1 MPMIEY
7 QPRSFKAA
15 TLEVIERAEGICNE
29 YAEMGDQ
36 LTLRQLYYQ
45 FVARGLIPN
54 RQSEYD
60 RLGEIV
66 NAARLAGLIDWDH
79 LEDRTRNL
87 EALATW
93 DSPRDIIRA
102 AASSY
107 REDVWAQQP
116 TYVEVWVEKEA
127 LAGVV
132 ARAADELAVP
142 YFSCRGYVS
151 QSEMWRAAQR
161 LGERID
167 DGKEVVILHLG
178 DHDPSGI
185 DMSRDIEA
193 RLGMFIAGDGRDEG
207 MLEVRRIALNMDQ
220 VRQYNP
226 PPNPAKLT
234 DSRSSEY
241 VRRFG
246 TSSWE
251 LDALD
256 PPTLRALI
264 SDEVGALL
272 DDERWEAARS
282 ESEHHQRELLAAAR
296 QWTHVGPAVL
306 TLEHAKEE
314 ARQAGKATV
323 GYGLEVSVP

>member
-1 MPMIEY
+1 VPKIEY
-7 QPRSFKAA
+7 LPREFRGGSLA
-15 TLEVIERAEGICNE
+15 LIEQAEAICDE
-29 YAEMGDQ
+29 YAAGGDQ

-45 FVARGLIPN
+45 FVARGIIAN
-54 RQSEYD
+54 KQTEYD
-60 RLGEIV
+60 RLGETI

-93 DSPRDIIRA
+93 DSPA
-102 AASSY
+102 AIMRSAAYSY
-107 REDVWAQQP
+107 REEVWGDQEA
-116 TYVEVWVEKEA
+116 YVEVWVEKEA

-132 ARAADELAVP
+132 QRPAEAWQVP

-161 LGERID
+161 LGDKIS
-167 DGKEVVILHLG
+167 DGKRVVILHLG

-193 RLGMFIAGDGRDEG
+193 RLTMFLEGDGQDPYQ
-207 MLEVRRIALNMDQ
+207 LEVRRIALNMDQ
-220 VRQYNP
+220 VRQYSP
-226 PPNPAKLT
+226 PPNPAKLS
-234 DSRSSEY
+234 DSRAQDY
-241 VRRFG
+241 IRRYG

-264 SDEVGALL
+264 ED
-272 DDERWEAARS
+272 
-282 ESEHHQRELLAAAR
+282 HIQRELDMEAWEASTAAQEQQRKALEAASR
-296 QWTHVGPAVL
+296 RWTDVAAYAL
-306 TLEHAKEE
+306 
-314 ARQAGKATV
+314 
-323 GYGLEVSVP
+323 GLG

>member
-1 MPMIEY
+1 MPKIEY
-7 QPRSFKAA
+7 IPRDFRASSLA
-15 TLEVIERAEGICNE
+15 VIEQAEAICDE
-29 YAEMGDQ
+29 YAAGGDQ

-45 FVARGLIPN
+45 FVARGLIAN
-54 RQSEYD
+54 KQTEYD
-60 RLGEIV
+60 KLGETI

-87 EALATW
+87 EALSTW
-93 DSPRDIIRA
+93 DTPAAIISSA
-102 AASSY
+102 AYSY
-107 REDVWAQQP
+107 REPVWERQDA
-116 TYVEVWVEKEA
+116 YVEVWVEKEA

-132 ARAADELAVP
+132 ARAADAWAAP

-167 DGKEVVILHLG
+167 DGKSVVILHLG

-185 DMSRDIEA
+185 DMTRDIA
-193 RLGMFIAGDGRDEG
+193 DRLAMFLDGDGRDSS
-207 MLEVRRIALNMDQ
+207 MLNVDRIALNMDQ
-220 VRQYNP
+220 VRRYSP
-226 PPNPAKLT
+226 PPNPAKFT
-234 DSRSSEY
+234 DSRAHEY

-264 SDEVGALL
+264 EAHIEDQVDMDA
-272 DDERWEAARS
+272 WEAAKA
-282 ESEHHQRELLAAAR
+282 EQ
-296 QWTHVGPAVL
+296 
-306 TLEHAKEE
+306 EE
-314 ARQAGKATV
+314 ARKALNAASRHWRQAAPALLQLDANPGAQLV
-323 GYGLEVSVP
+323 VQP